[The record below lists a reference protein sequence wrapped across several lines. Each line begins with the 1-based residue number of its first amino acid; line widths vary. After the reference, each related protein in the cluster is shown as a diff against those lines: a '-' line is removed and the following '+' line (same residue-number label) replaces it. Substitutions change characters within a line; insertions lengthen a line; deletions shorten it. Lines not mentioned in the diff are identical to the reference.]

1 MLDEKTKALI
11 IKYLRKAWLYSPA
24 RRNVI
29 KHAESGSKNSSGEKE
44 YICCDGLI
52 GHTVSK
58 VYPDHIKPMIPLT
71 GFDSWDM
78 LIERLFDENNMQA
91 ICKLHHNE
99 KSRGE
104 AKKRAAHRRRKHET
118 D

>member
-29 KHAESGSKNSSGEKE
+29 KSAETGNKDASGEKE

-52 GHTVSK
+52 GHTVAK
-58 VYPDHIKPMIPLT
+58 VYPDHIKPMIPVT
-71 GFDSWDM
+71 GFDSWDA
-78 LIERLFDENNMQA
+78 LIDRLFDESNMQA
-91 ICKLHHNE
+91 ICKMHHNQ
-99 KSRGE
+99 KSKE
-104 AKKRAAHRRRKHET
+104 ENKQRRRKK
-118 D
+118 